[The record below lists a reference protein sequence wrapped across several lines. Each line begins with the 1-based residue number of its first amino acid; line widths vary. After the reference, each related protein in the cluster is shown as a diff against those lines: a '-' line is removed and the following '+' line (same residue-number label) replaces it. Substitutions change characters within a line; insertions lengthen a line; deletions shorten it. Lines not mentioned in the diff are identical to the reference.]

1 MIETSFM
8 GLVAIPAGLGLI
20 GFVEPC
26 SIGSSLVFIKHL
38 EGKSGTAKLVETA
51 LFALTRAVFIGFLGV
66 LAVLIGSVF
75 LDLQRSAWLLL
86 GAAYVVLGLLL
97 ATGRARA
104 LMVSLGPNL
113 RRLSGRSGSAG
124 LGLLFGLNIPA
135 CAAPLLFALLAGTAA
150 SGGATALSGFTALA
164 VFGFALSLPLVAVVL
179 VPAARGLL
187 DRFAA
192 LSGRF
197 PVVAGLIIVA
207 LGAWSIW
214 FGLFAAIDP
223 GTASFQS

>member
-1 MIETSFM
+1 M

-26 SIGSSLVFIKHL
+26 SIGSSLVFMKYL
-38 EGKSGTAKLVETA
+38 EGKSAAAKLVETT
-51 LFALTRAVFIGFLGV
+51 LFAVTRAAFIGLLGV
-66 LAVLIGSVF
+66 LAVVIGSVF

-86 GAAYVVLGLLL
+86 GAIFVALGFLL

-104 LMVSLGPNL
+104 LMVTVGPSLK
-113 RRLSGRSGSAG
+113 RLNGLKGSAG

-135 CAAPLLFALLAGTAA
+135 CAAPLLFALLAGAAA
-150 SGGATALSGFTALA
+150 SGNATALSGFVALA

-179 VPAARGLL
+179 IPGARGLL

-192 LSGRF
+192 LSGRY
-197 PVVAGLIIVA
+197 PVIAGLVLVA
-207 LGAWSIW
+207 LGAWSVG
-214 FGLFAAIDP
+214 FGLFAIIDP
-223 GTASFQS
+223 GAAAAT